1 MHPVDPGLH
10 SWRHLYRDRV
20 ATKRRDPL
28 VMTGQDILDDI
39 RKLPGTGEVIPI
51 IDPATEEQI
60 TEFTDCG
67 PEAINDAVARAK
79 ETAESG
85 VWSEMPD
92 YDRAK
97 VLWRVA
103 DLIDENAE
111 ILAELES
118 LNAGIPPAQAQI
130 ITKVGSEWF
139 RYYAGWCTKID
150 GTARDVNTGGLTG
163 IDARMHAYTLK
174 EPYGVVG
181 LIFPWNGPV
190 FNFCAKLAPSLA
202 AGCSSVVKPAEET
215 PLSALVLDGILA
227 EAGVPEG
234 VANLLIGYGHTA
246 GAGIIAHPD
255 VEKVAFT
262 GSPEVGGE
270 IEHAA
275 GGGNLKKVTLELGGK
290 SPVLIFD
297 DANLKVAIPMA
308 AFGTFVHSGQACVC
322 GSRIFAQRGVYE
334 QVVEGIANIANTLQ
348 LGGPKEE
355 GTMIGPLISQKQL
368 TRVLG
373 YLDQGRSDGVDV
385 VTGGHRL
392 DRKGSFVHPTVLTN
406 VDSTSRLFQEE
417 IFGPVVA
424 VIPFDDEDEAVAL
437 ANDSTYGLAATAWTS
452 DLGRAHRIAK
462 RLKAGTVGLN
472 CQMQFDHSMPFGGYK
487 QSGWGYESG
496 KAGLETYLPTKVA
509 GAHMKSAPAPT
520 S

>member
-1 MHPVDPGLH
+1 
-10 SWRHLYRDRV
+10 
-20 ATKRRDPL
+20 
-28 VMTGQDILDDI
+28 MTVQAVLDEI
-39 RKLPGTGEVIPI
+39 RKRPGTGDVIPI

-79 ETAESG
+79 ETGESG
-85 VWSEMPD
+85 LWSGQPD

-150 GTARDVNTGGLTG
+150 GIARDVNTGGLTG
-163 IDARMHAYTLK
+163 VDSHMHTYTLR

-215 PLSALVLDGILA
+215 PLSALVLDRILA

-234 VANLLIGYGHTA
+234 VVNLVNGYGHTA
-246 GAGIIAHPD
+246 GAAITSHPD

-262 GSPEVGGE
+262 GSTEVGRA
-270 IEHAA
+270 IVAA
-275 GGGNLKKVTLELGGK
+275 SGVSNLKKVTLELGGK
-290 SPVLIFD
+290 SPVVVFD
-297 DANLKVAIPMA
+297 DADLSKAVPMA
-308 AFGTFVHSGQACVC
+308 AFGTFIHSGQACVC
-322 GSRIFAQRGVYE
+322 GSRIFVQRGVYDQFVE
-334 QVVEGIANIANTLQ
+334 QLANVANGLPQ
-348 LGGPKEE
+348 GGPKDE
-355 GTMIGPLISQKQL
+355 GSLIGPLISQKQL

-385 VTGGHRL
+385 VTGGNRL
-392 DRKGSFVHPTVLTN
+392 DRKGYFVHPTVLTN
-406 VDSTSRLFQEE
+406 VASTSRLFQEE

-437 ANDSTYGLAATAWTS
+437 ANDSTYGLAATAWTRN
-452 DLGRAHRIAK
+452 LGRAHRIAK

-496 KAGLETYLPTKVA
+496 KAGLVT
-509 GAHMKSAPAPT
+509 
-520 S
+520 